1 MLTRSKLVGV
11 VYDPEQWH
19 YRAQQMRLLATATTD
34 PVAKSM
40 MLLIGDGFEA
50 LSERAAERK
59 RLFPKE
65 LSLRPHGVGTTTGH
79 GVREAAVWP
88 ECAPHS
94 PNDNQI

>member
-1 MLTRSKLVGV
+1 MLTRSELVGV

-65 LSLRPHGVGTTTGH
+65 LSLRPHGVGDDYRARG
-79 GVREAAVWP
+79 
-88 ECAPHS
+88 S
-94 PNDNQI
+94 

>member
-1 MLTRSKLVGV
+1 MPLSMGCTFGNSKLGDSMLTRSELVGV

-65 LSLRPHGVGTTTGH
+65 LSLRPHGVG
-79 GVREAAVWP
+79 
-88 ECAPHS
+88 
-94 PNDNQI
+94 NDYRARGS